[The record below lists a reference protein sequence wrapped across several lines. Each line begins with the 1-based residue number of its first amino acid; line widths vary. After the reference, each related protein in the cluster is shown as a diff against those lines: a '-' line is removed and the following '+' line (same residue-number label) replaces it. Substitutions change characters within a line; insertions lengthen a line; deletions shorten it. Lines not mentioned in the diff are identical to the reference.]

1 MALIRLAQIREWW
14 SNPYRRTNWPEIVT
28 AVLTAVIVLVG
39 LLQWNVYQQQKAI
52 MESSGKQTQQLIDAA
67 DIQACAAS
75 KNAEAAV
82 SPIAREELIR
92 KPLPP
97 LLTFNAWPPPPK
109 NL

>member
-52 MESSGKQTQQLIDAA
+52 MDPL
-67 DIQACAAS
+67 
-75 KNAEAAV
+75 V
-82 SPIAREELIR
+82 SRPS
-92 KPLPP
+92 
-97 LLTFNAWPPPPK
+97 N
-109 NL
+109 